1 MNRWQRASHDWEQI
15 QRNLLKQIPFAG
27 KELDG
32 DSIEDYVQRAVKKVM
47 SQGMASSSSFAPAFF
62 SSSFDYEVFETHR
75 SIFVQCRFPS
85 GELPKDFKLFASRTK
100 LKLEA
105 GERSETVS
113 LPGEIN
119 PSRTLARFR
128 GGILEVRL
136 PKSGEPEAYREI
148 FIREGESSL

>member
-1 MNRWQRASHDWEQI
+1 MNRWQRSSQDWDEI
-15 QRNLLKQIPFAG
+15 HRNLLKQIPFAG
-27 KELDG
+27 KEFDG
-32 DSIEDYVQRAVKKVM
+32 ASIENYVHRAVKKA
-47 SQGMASSSSFAPAFF
+47 MAHGIGSSSFSPAFRA
-62 SSSFDYEVFETHR
+62 SSFDCEVFETHR
-75 SIFVQCRFPS
+75 SIFVQCRFPE
-85 GELPKDFKLFASRTK
+85 GELPKGFKLFASRTK

-148 FIREGESSL
+148 FVREGESSL